1 MSVPALS
8 VLLPVF
14 NDEDF
19 VAEALQSIAD
29 QTFEDYEIIA
39 IDDGSADGSA
49 EILDSFASR
58 DSRIKVFRQENMG
71 LGSTLNRAI
80 ELTKSDLLARHDAD
94 DRSHPERF
102 RLQVEFLNS
111 HPGTSMLGTGI
122 RVIDTDGEFKYS
134 SPTPTCNR
142 KLRTLLK
149 SSSPFAHGSVMMRR
163 ELVNKA
169 GGYPSI
175 IWLED
180 LVLWRAMAQ
189 LGEVENLDAQL
200 YDYRVSP
207 QNLYVPRKL
216 QRRVVNLF
224 NTTWPDDAFST
235 ADLDELEQIRKQITP
250 RVRKTQYHLNLAK
263 GLLLNSR
270 KRWEARKNLMLA
282 LATTPSLLEAWFQLA
297 MSFLPRSIISAW
309 RDRRAKQSART

>member
-1 MSVPALS
+1 M
-8 VLLPVF
+8 LPVY

-19 VAEALQSIAD
+19 VAEALKSIGE
-29 QTFEDYEIIA
+29 QTFEDYEVIA
-39 IDDGSADGSA
+39 IDDGSTDNSA
-49 EILDSFASR
+49 EILESFASQ

-80 ELTKSDLLARHDAD
+80 ELANTDLLARHDAD

-102 RLQVEFLNS
+102 QLQVKFLS
-111 HPGTSMLGTGI
+111 THLETSMLGTGI
-122 RVIDTDGEFKYS
+122 RIIDVDGAYKYS
-134 SPTPTCNR
+134 PPTPTGNQ
-142 KLRTLLK
+142 KLRGLLK

-189 LGEVENLDAQL
+189 LGEVENLDVEL
-200 YDYRVSP
+200 YDYRVAP

-216 QRRVVNLF
+216 QRQVVNLF
-224 NTTWPDDAFST
+224 VSTWPDDSFSDT
-235 ADLDELEQIRKQITP
+235 DLDELERIRKQITP

-263 GLLLNSR
+263 GLLLNSK
-270 KRWEARKNLMLA
+270 KRWEARKNLILA
-282 LATTPSLLEAWFQLA
+282 LTTDPSLLEAWFQMA
-297 MSFLPRSIISAW
+297 MSFLPLRFVRAW
-309 RDRRAKQSART
+309 RDRRSRQSAQT